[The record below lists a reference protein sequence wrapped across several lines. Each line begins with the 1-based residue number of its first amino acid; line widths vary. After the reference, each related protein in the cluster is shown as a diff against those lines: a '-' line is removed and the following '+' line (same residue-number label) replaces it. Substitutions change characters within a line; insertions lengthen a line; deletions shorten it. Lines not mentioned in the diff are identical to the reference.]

1 MSLKIKY
8 VLFDAANTLIWK
20 PELFPRYIAALEKNG
35 ISVDP
40 RDLRRN
46 HKLLSEALKFPD
58 RTSAAFYADFNSEVL
73 LSLGILPREK
83 LLRDI
88 FDACTYLEWNKYE
101 DAVFLDRLDLPMGI
115 LSNFNKSLQA
125 HIKGLF
131 GDRFRNIIVSEEV
144 GVAKPAVEFY
154 RGAIQT
160 IGVDPGEILYIGDS
174 LKLDMIPATA
184 CGLQAWLIDR
194 DGWFRAIDRRIS
206 SFSEIA
212 TICNKEL

>member
-1 MSLKIKY
+1 MMSLKIKY

-20 PELFPRYIAALEKNG
+20 PGLFHRYIAALEQNG

-40 RDLRRN
+40 HDLRRN

-58 RTSAAFYADFNSEVL
+58 RTSETFYAYFNSEVL
-73 LSLGILPREK
+73 LSLGIIPGEK
-83 LLRDI
+83 LLKDI

-101 DAVFLDRLDLPMGI
+101 DTVFLDQLDLPLGI
-115 LSNFNKSLQA
+115 LSNFNKSLQT

-144 GVAKPAVEFY
+144 GVAKPAAEFY
-154 RGAIQT
+154 KGAIRT

-174 LKLDMIPATA
+174 LKLDVIPAMA

-194 DGWFRAIDRRIS
+194 DGWFRAVDRRIG

-212 TICNKEL
+212 AICNKQ